1 MVGVDESWA
10 PCRPS
15 WNRSPALDQVPG
27 LMTLSP
33 LCVVQ
38 VTNYLTKKF
47 AELCS
52 PNKFRVYMGHG
63 GKPWVSDF
71 NHPHYMAGRKA
82 LKTGSRPPWG
92 WVPGPLACLPG
103 LCLVVRACGYG
114 VTLRAE
120 SACRL
125 GGTPSRP
132 RRWSS
137 PGLQGG
143 GSATEPS
150 LAAQGSPLLLLR
162 FRPSVWCG
170 AGLNQG
176 RWQYSCD
183 SDLSGGHR
191 QECHAV
197 ACGVS

>member
-1 MVGVDESWA
+1 
-10 PCRPS
+10 
-15 WNRSPALDQVPG
+15 
-27 LMTLSP
+27 MTLSP

-92 WVPGPLACLPG
+92 RVPGPLACLPG

-143 GSATEPS
+143 GVRDG
-150 LAAQGSPLLLLR
+150 AQPRSPGLTVTLTSFPPQCL
-162 FRPSVWCG
+162 VWS
-170 AGLNQG
+170 
-176 RWQYSCD
+176 RT
-183 SDLSGGHR
+183 
-191 QECHAV
+191 
-197 ACGVS
+197 